1 MSFDPLPRQRLA
13 IESGLGP
20 VLVVAGP
27 GAGKTY
33 CLIARIEHLIAT
45 GIDPHRICAV
55 TFTNRAAEEIA
66 IRLKQTLGE
75 RAEAITRGTIH
86 ALCLSLLRDHVAAA
100 GLKKGF
106 GVADDLY
113 QNVVLGRLR
122 VPVERRGGILNRLGR
137 HRLQGYKLQPDEAR
151 LFREYCTWLAHR
163 NMVDFDEL
171 ITKAAPLADRIEIGR
186 AHV

>member
-66 IRLKQTLGE
+66 GRLKQTLD
-75 RAEAITRGTIH
+75 RKSTRLNSSHLVISY
-86 ALCLSLLRDHVAAA
+86 AVFC
-100 GLKKGF
+100 LKK
-106 GVADDLY
+106 
-113 QNVVLGRLR
+113 
-122 VPVERRGGILNRLGR
+122 
-137 HRLQGYKLQPDEAR
+137 KK
-151 LFREYCTWLAHR
+151 
-163 NMVDFDEL
+163 
-171 ITKAAPLADRIEIGR
+171 TK
-186 AHV
+186 